1 MTDYAIDVAL
11 PKEFKTK
18 RYQNFGYDRCLYIT
32 LYGDPIADSRP
43 RVTGFGAVAVINLQ
57 KLKQQFKPL
66 YQSSE
71 LLQNLMIHSH
81 FHIGAKI
88 YMKTTQKDLKFIK
101 KNKTIHKK
109 YIKDELI
116 DMNIKDVDNML
127 KVHNDLIFSNEY
139 RITVDDAYNVGFIEP
154 EKYTSKTPRIELTI
168 LYSTK
173 PDAWSRYKIKDSS
186 KYFEHMTCYK
196 YMCMNK
202 RTPKEQVDY
211 LKKYMDNK
219 LSNEPKPQDQIKW
232 VKKLAEVLEEYPAD
246 TLKEM
251 GQLEISRKYNKYDA
265 SLKVIMLVLSK
276 HKTIV
281 NALTGLERGK

>member
-1 MTDYAIDVAL
+1 MTDYAIEIKI
-11 PKEFKTK
+11 PKRFTTG
-18 RYQNFGYDRCLYIT
+18 RYANFGYDRCLCIT
-32 LYGDPIADSRP
+32 LYGDPISDSRP

-81 FHIGAKI
+81 YHIDAKL

-109 YIKDELI
+109 YISDQLM

-127 KVHNDLIFSNEY
+127 KVHNDLLFCNEY
-139 RITVDDAYNVGFIEP
+139 RIALDDGYNIGFIEP
-154 EKYTSKTPRIELTI
+154 EKYTSAKPRIELMI
-168 LYSTK
+168 LYSSK
-173 PDAWSRYKIKDSS
+173 PDVWSRYKMYDST

-196 YMCMNK
+196 YMTINK
-202 RTPKEQVDY
+202 RSPDEQVKY
-211 LKKYMDNK
+211 LKKYMSSK
-219 LSNEPKPQDQIKW
+219 LATETKIQDQIKW

-246 TLKEM
+246 VLKEM

-265 SLKVIMLVLSK
+265 SLKVILLVLSK
-276 HKTIV
+276 HKDIV
-281 NALTGLERGK
+281 NTLTGLERGK